1 MQRKWNAGMRARP
14 AVAPATGVLFP
25 GMQRKW
31 NAGMR
36 ARPSG
41 GGWHAGGVDDGRA
54 DAPHKPALLISA
66 CLLGVACNHEG
77 RGSPRA
83 IVDELARRYR
93 LVPVCPEVLG
103 GLPTPRPAAEL
114 TGGDGADVIAGADGA
129 RVVNID
135 GEDVTAAYRRGAEA
149 AVALAQAVGAT
160 RAVLKARSPSCGAA
174 AVYDGTFSRR
184 LVPGRGVT
192 AAALAAAGL
201 EVGSEED
208 AAAAASPTAGDAA
221 PSG

>member
-1 MQRKWNAGMRARP
+1 VGKRE
-14 AVAPATGVLFP
+14 
-25 GMQRKW
+25 
-31 NAGMR
+31 
-36 ARPSG
+36 
-41 GGWHAGGVDDGRA
+41 
-54 DAPHKPALLISA
+54 KPPLLISA

-83 IVDELARRYR
+83 VVDELAQRYR

-103 GLPTPRPAAEL
+103 GLPTPRAAAEI
-114 TGGDGADVIAGADGA
+114 TGGDGADVLAGPDPGGSGGA
-129 RVVNID
+129 RVVNVD

-149 AVALAQAVGAT
+149 AVTVARAVGAT
-160 RAVLKARSPSCGAA
+160 RAVLKARSPSCGTA

-208 AAAAASPTAGDAA
+208 AAAAAP
-221 PSG
+221 PSATTQKPS

>member
-1 MQRKWNAGMRARP
+1 MDER
-14 AVAPATGVLFP
+14 
-25 GMQRKW
+25 
-31 NAGMR
+31 
-36 ARPSG
+36 
-41 GGWHAGGVDDGRA
+41 D
-54 DAPHKPALLISA
+54 KPPLVISA

-83 IVDELARRYR
+83 VVDELARRYR

-103 GLPTPRPAAEL
+103 GLPTPRAAAEL
-114 TGGDGADVIAGADGA
+114 TGGDGADVLAGTGDA

-135 GEDVTAAYRRGAEA
+135 GHDVTAAYRRGAEA
-149 AVALAQAVGAT
+149 AVTVARAVGAT
-160 RAVLKARSPSCGAA
+160 RAVLKARSPSCGSA

-208 AAAAASPTAGDAA
+208 AAAAASPGEAAANPPDCGGAA
-221 PSG
+221 PDQNPS

>member
-1 MQRKWNAGMRARP
+1 MRNAGFWARRP
-14 AVAPATGVLFP
+14 PSAPAAGKLDGV
-25 GMQRKW
+25 GDR
-31 NAGMR
+31 
-36 ARPSG
+36 
-41 GGWHAGGVDDGRA
+41 D
-54 DAPHKPALLISA
+54 KPPLLISA

-83 IVDELARRYR
+83 VVDELAERYR

-103 GLPTPRPAAEL
+103 GLPTPRAAAEL
-114 TGGDGADVIAGADGA
+114 TGGEGADVLAGPGPDGSGGA
-129 RVVNID
+129 GVVNINGD
-135 GEDVTAAYRRGAEA
+135 DVTAAYRRGAEA
-149 AVALAQAVGAT
+149 AVSVALAVGAR
-160 RAVLKARSPSCGAA
+160 RAVLKARSPSCGSS

-208 AAAAASPTAGDAA
+208 AAAAAPPTAAGASLPDSGAG
-221 PSG
+221 PSPQNPS

>member
-1 MQRKWNAGMRARP
+1 M
-14 AVAPATGVLFP
+14 
-25 GMQRKW
+25 
-31 NAGMR
+31 
-36 ARPSG
+36 
-41 GGWHAGGVDDGRA
+41 A
-54 DAPHKPALLISA
+54 DEGKPALLISA

-83 IVDELARRYR
+83 IVDELAKHYR

-103 GLPTPRPAAEL
+103 GLPTPRAAAEL
-114 TGGDGADVIAGADGA
+114 QGGDGSDVVADTGDA
-129 RVVNID
+129 RVVNIE

-149 AVALAQAVGAT
+149 AVAVAKAVGAE
-160 RAVLKARSPSCGAA
+160 RAVLKARSPSCGSS

-208 AAAAASPTAGDAA
+208 AAAVA
-221 PSG
+221 PPAEEGGRR

>member
-1 MQRKWNAGMRARP
+1 
-14 AVAPATGVLFP
+14 
-25 GMQRKW
+25 
-31 NAGMR
+31 
-36 ARPSG
+36 
-41 GGWHAGGVDDGRA
+41 VDERE
-54 DAPHKPALLISA
+54 KPPLLISA

-83 IVDELARRYR
+83 VVDELARRYR

-103 GLPTPRPAAEL
+103 GLPTPRSAAEL
-114 TGGDGADVIAGADGA
+114 TGGDGADVMAGAAGA
-129 RVVNID
+129 RVVNAD
-135 GEDVTAAYRRGAEA
+135 GRDVTAAYCRGAEA
-149 AVALAQAVGAT
+149 AVTLARAVGAT
-160 RAVLKARSPSCGAA
+160 RAVLKARSPSCGSA

-208 AAAAASPTAGDAA
+208 AAAAASPGVAA
-221 PSG
+221 ASPRDSADSRRDQNPS

>member
-1 MQRKWNAGMRARP
+1 M
-14 AVAPATGVLFP
+14 
-25 GMQRKW
+25 
-31 NAGMR
+31 
-36 ARPSG
+36 
-41 GGWHAGGVDDGRA
+41 DDR
-54 DAPHKPALLISA
+54 DKPALVISA

-83 IVDELARRYR
+83 VVDELTRRYR

-103 GLPTPRPAAEL
+103 GLPTPRAAAEL
-114 TGGDGADVIAGADGA
+114 DGGDGTDVIAGTGAA

-135 GEDVTAAYRRGAEA
+135 GDDVTAAYRRGAEA
-149 AVALAQAVGAT
+149 AVAVAVAVGAT
-160 RAVLKARSPSCGAA
+160 RAVLKARSPSCGSA
-174 AVYDGTFSRR
+174 AVYDGTFSRS

-208 AAAAASPTAGDAA
+208 AAAAASRSEGSSDQL
-221 PSG
+221 S

>member
-1 MQRKWNAGMRARP
+1 MPPWGTPVWRR
-14 AVAPATGVLFP
+14 
-25 GMQRKW
+25 
-31 NAGMR
+31 
-36 ARPSG
+36 
-41 GGWHAGGVDDGRA
+41 GWHAESVSETE
-54 DAPHKPALLISA
+54 PEQPKPPLLISA

-83 IVDELARRYR
+83 VVDELARRYR

-103 GLPTPRPAAEL
+103 GLPTPRAAAEL
-114 TGGDGADVIAGADGA
+114 TGGDGADVLAGAPGA
-129 RVVNID
+129 KVVNID

-149 AVALAQAVGAT
+149 AVTLARAVGAT
-160 RAVLKARSPSCGAA
+160 RVVLKARSPSCGSSAI
-174 AVYDGTFSRR
+174 YDGTFSRR

-208 AAAAASPTAGDAA
+208 AAAAAPPTTAAGSDPRESAGIPPGQSP
-221 PSG
+221 S